1 MYPWG
6 STLEIKSPAMAIL
19 TSGPIS
25 YPVNRPIMASY
36 VSKNGGKLIVGGSYS
51 MFTDEYFDKE
61 ENAKIMVNPTFSL
74 QLKTQG
80 LYTELY
86 FE

>member
-36 VSKNGGKLIVGGSYS
+36 VSKNGGKLIVGGSYT
-51 MFTDEYFDKE
+51 MFTDEYYDKE
-61 ENAKIMVNPTFSL
+61 ENSKIMVTQHFSHR
-74 QLKTQG
+74 
-80 LYTELY
+80 
-86 FE
+86 